1 MARISLE
8 KLCMYGGLAILQC
21 KTQISK
27 AQILERREK
36 EWKKVWKKK
45 WKKKWMKKWMK
56 RWMKKSEEH
65 LQVAVDRKASCGT

>member
-1 MARISLE
+1 
-8 KLCMYGGLAILQC
+8 MYGGLAILQC

-65 LQVAVDRKASCGT
+65 LQVAVDWKASCGT

>member
-1 MARISLE
+1 
-8 KLCMYGGLAILQC
+8 MYGGLAILQC

-45 WKKKWMKKWMK
+45 WMKKWMK